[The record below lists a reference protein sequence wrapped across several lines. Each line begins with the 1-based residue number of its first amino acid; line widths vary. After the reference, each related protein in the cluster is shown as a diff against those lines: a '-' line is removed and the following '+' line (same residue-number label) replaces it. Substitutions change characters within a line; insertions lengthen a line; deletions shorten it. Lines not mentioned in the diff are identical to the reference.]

1 MLSTLVLHTAAL
13 ILLVQSSAAPTSRAS
28 EKVAPKC
35 IVSGRVVT
43 AADGTPLKSSRVAL
57 MLEHQGRE
65 PQAYAAMSGTDGRF
79 TIKDVPAG
87 RYRFI
92 ANHTG
97 YVQQEYQSTGGDV
110 GAVLALQAGQ
120 EVGDIVFRMTLASV
134 VTGRVNDEDGDPMS
148 LIQVVVLRKPG
159 DEELEEE
166 EGRFHSR
173 HAELVPAGFAQ
184 TDDRGQYRAFGLKA
198 GEYYIKAIDEY
209 QQMGGPVNDN
219 DWTLRQVLGSQYAP
233 VFYPGVTQLGQA
245 QVVAVSPGEETQV
258 DLIMRHI
265 KTAQVSGHLIG
276 ADGKPA
282 TDAYLYL
289 QEVPAANYGGVNGVG
304 TDAKGEFKLNGVAP
318 GSYVLHAVQN
328 SSLDNTSYH
337 ASQKVEVGS
346 DNVDSIVLALGRG
359 ITFTGRV
366 EVAGPGTMPLERI
379 FINLSS
385 HDDESANA
393 WAQIKKD
400 GTFVIRDVP
409 DGSFAFLINGLEEGW
424 YVKSVRLGAEDILT
438 NGLEVEKG
446 ESAGTIQVIVSNDAA
461 QLDGLVTQDDKPLI
475 GARVRITPDPET
487 PFNRSRLRSGN
498 TDQGGRF
505 SFMGIAPGRYSVI
518 ARAST
523 SDGEKPAASDPE
535 TVTLSGHDRKT
546 IALKVISTQM
556 Q

>member
-1 MLSTLVLHTAAL
+1 M
-13 ILLVQSSAAPTSRAS
+13 
-28 EKVAPKC
+28 
-35 IVSGRVVT
+35 
-43 AADGTPLKSSRVAL
+43 
-57 MLEHQGRE
+57 
-65 PQAYAAMSGTDGRF
+65 
-79 TIKDVPAG
+79 
-87 RYRFI
+87 
-92 ANHTG
+92 
-97 YVQQEYQSTGGDV
+97 
-110 GAVLALQAGQ
+110 
-120 EVGDIVFRMTLASV
+120 
-134 VTGRVNDEDGDPMS
+134 
-148 LIQVVVLRKPG
+148 
-159 DEELEEE
+159 
-166 EGRFHSR
+166 
-173 HAELVPAGFAQ
+173 
-184 TDDRGQYRAFGLKA
+184 
-198 GEYYIKAIDEY
+198 
-209 QQMGGPVNDN
+209 
-219 DWTLRQVLGSQYAP
+219 
-233 VFYPGVTQLGQA
+233 TQLGQA

-265 KTAQVSGHLIG
+265 KTAQISGHLIG
-276 ADGKPA
+276 PDGEPA

-289 QEVPAANYGGVNGVG
+289 QEVPAANFGGVIGVG

-318 GSYVLHAVQN
+318 GSYVLHAMQN
-328 SSLDNTSYH
+328 SSLDNTNYH
-337 ASQKVEVGS
+337 ASQKIEVGS

-359 ITFTGRV
+359 VTFAGRV

-393 WAQIKKD
+393 WTQIKKD

-475 GARVRITPDPET
+475 GARVRVAPDPET
-487 PFNRSRLRSGN
+487 PFNHLRLRSGS

-505 SFMGIAPGRYSVI
+505 SFLGIAPGHYRII

-535 TVTLSGHDRKT
+535 TVTLSGRDHKT
-546 IALKVISTQM
+546 IPLKVVPTQAP
-556 Q
+556 

>member
-1 MLSTLVLHTAAL
+1 MFSTLVSHTVAL
-13 ILLVQSSAAPTSRAS
+13 VLLVQSSVVPTSRAS

-35 IVSGRVVT
+35 TVSGRVVT

-65 PQAYAAMSGTDGRF
+65 PHAYAAISGTDGRF

-92 ANHTG
+92 ASHTG
-97 YVQQEYQSTGGDV
+97 YVEQEYQSKAGDV

-134 VTGRVNDEDGDPMS
+134 ITGRVNDEDGDPMS
-148 LIQVVVLRKPG
+148 LIQVVALRKPSS
-159 DEELEEE
+159 EELDDEK
-166 EGRFHSR
+166 GGFHSQ
-173 HAELVPAGFAQ
+173 HAELVSAGVAQ
-184 TDDRGQYRAFGLKA
+184 TDDRGQYRVFGIKA
-198 GEYYIKAIDEY
+198 GEYYIKAADEY
-209 QQMGGPVNDN
+209 QPMGGQVNEI
-219 DWTLRQVLGSQYAP
+219 DWTLRQALGSQFAP
-233 VFYPGVTQLGQA
+233 VYYPGVTQLGQA

-265 KTAQVSGHLIG
+265 KTAQISGHLIG
-276 ADGKPA
+276 PDGKPA

-289 QEVPAANYGGVNGVG
+289 QEVPAADFGGVIAVG

-328 SSLDNTSYH
+328 SSLDNTRYH

-359 ITFTGRV
+359 VTFTGRV

-385 HDDESANA
+385 PDDESANA
-393 WAQIKKD
+393 WAQVKRD
-400 GTFVIRDVP
+400 GTFAISDVP
-409 DGSFAFLINGLEEGW
+409 DGSFAFLIDGLEEGW

-446 ESAGTIQVIVSNDAA
+446 ESAGTIQVIVSNDGA

-487 PFNRSRLRSGN
+487 PFNHLRLRSSR

-505 SFMGIAPGRYSVI
+505 SFTGVAPGRYHVI
-518 ARAST
+518 ARASA
-523 SDGEKPAASDPE
+523 SDGDKPAASDPE
-535 TVTLSGHDRKT
+535 TVALSGRDHKT
-546 IALKVISTQM
+546 IPLKVVPTQAP
-556 Q
+556 